1 MAEITEKNNPVS
13 REGLTLTKVLYF
25 ILMPFRPN
33 LLKPYMAFDHFTEV
47 PIEQLKLS
55 GIQGIL
61 IDADG
66 TLGPHHSRIF
76 SREVVE
82 HVNKMVTSGLKVA
95 IYTNA
100 FENRFQQFTDI
111 TVVTSVPPKPDKRG
125 FKEAMETFLG
135 LKNPS
140 EVCMIGDNF
149 ITDGGARLA
158 GMQFIHIHPIK
169 GDESFIH
176 SFTRKLAFQYARFYF
191 PRSFP

>member
-1 MAEITEKNNPVS
+1 MPETTKKNNPVS
-13 REGLTLTKVLYF
+13 REGLNLTKVLYF
-25 ILMPFRPN
+25 MLMPFRPN
-33 LLKPYMAFDHFTEV
+33 LLKPYMAFGHFTEV
-47 PIEQLKLS
+47 PIEQLKLK
-55 GIQGIL
+55 GIQGVL

-76 SREVVE
+76 SREVIE
-82 HVNKMVTSGLKVA
+82 HVNKMVTSGIKVA

-111 TVVTSVPPKPDKRG
+111 TVVTDVPPKPDRRG
-125 FKEAMETFLG
+125 FKEAMEVFLG
-135 LKNPS
+135 LKNPN

-158 GMQFIHIHPIK
+158 GMHFIHIHPIK
-169 GDESFIH
+169 GDEHFIH
-176 SFTRKLAFQYARFYF
+176 SFTRKLAFHCARFYF

>member
-1 MAEITEKNNPVS
+1 MPDTYKEGNQIT
-13 REGLTLTKVLYF
+13 RDGLTLAKVIYLL
-25 ILMPFRPN
+25 LMPFRPN

-47 PIEQLKLS
+47 PIEQLKLK
-55 GIQGIL
+55 GIQGVL

-76 SREVVE
+76 SHEVIE

-95 IYTNA
+95 IYTNS

-111 TVVTSVPPKPDKRG
+111 TVVTDVPPKPDRRG
-125 FKEAMETFLG
+125 FKEAMEVFLG
-135 LKNPS
+135 LKNPN

-158 GMQFIHIHPIK
+158 GMYFIHIHPIK
-169 GDESFIH
+169 GDEPFIH
-176 SFTRKLAFQYARFYF
+176 SFTRKLAFQYASFYF

>member
-1 MAEITEKNNPVS
+1 MPETTEKLNPVS

-25 ILMPFRPN
+25 ILIPFRPK

-55 GIQGIL
+55 GIQGVL

-76 SREVVE
+76 SREVIE
-82 HVNKMVTSGLKVA
+82 HVNKMVTNGLKVA

-100 FENRFQQFTDI
+100 FENRFQQFRGI
-111 TVVTSVPPKPDKRG
+111 KVVTDVPPKPDKRG
-125 FKEAMETFLG
+125 FKEAMEVFLG
-135 LKNPS
+135 LKNPN

-149 ITDGGARLA
+149 ITDGGARFA
-158 GMQFIHIHPIK
+158 GINFIHIHPIK
-169 GDESFIH
+169 GDETFIH
-176 SFTRKLAFQYARFYF
+176 SFTRKLAFQCARFYF
-191 PRSFP
+191 PSSFP

>member
-1 MAEITEKNNPVS
+1 MSEITEKHNPAA
-13 REGLTLTKVLYF
+13 REGLNLTKVLYF
-25 ILMPFRPN
+25 ILMPFRPK

-55 GIQGIL
+55 GIQGVL

-76 SREVVE
+76 SREVIE

-100 FENRFQQFTDI
+100 FENRFQQFKDI
-111 TVVTSVPPKPDKRG
+111 TVVTDVAPKPDRRG
-125 FKEAMETFLG
+125 FKEAMEVFLG
-135 LKNPS
+135 LKNPNA
-140 EVCMIGDNF
+140 VCMIGDNF

-158 GMQFIHIHPIK
+158 GMHFIHIHPIK
-169 GDESFIH
+169 GDESFTH